1 MPFKTKNGE
10 LPIPISRLL
19 QQCCALLS
27 RNVWINWGK
36 KVKGAQ
42 GNRSPFFFI
51 AVNFDKGSSVSS
63 SPPPFIFLEGL
74 CAKLHYSSSPWYC
87 HETRLV
93 CLPENRRFSWK
104 LFLSQQLLP
113 LSPQTRKEEEK
124 GSGSNPIPAT
134 KHPWKSTTTLQT
146 QHHENLPSQPS
157 KNPFT
162 TSLRTTAQLQTH
174 ERCSSQPQFATLR
187 LGKKTPKTQH
197 PISGIVLKYFL
208 SGNSFFSCSPSW
220 QPEPSGSCQQGRSS
234 SGVSSISSL
243 FTALLRKKPIDAPVL
258 RFGTLEGL
266 GYSTN
271 QPFLN
276 TCQRS
281 DLMPFSAHHTK
292 RWKTSGLQKPQE
304 RSWSLAGVH

>member
-1 MPFKTKNGE
+1 MPSCI
-10 LPIPISRLL
+10 IP
-19 QQCCALLS
+19 
-27 RNVWINWGK
+27 
-36 KVKGAQ
+36 
-42 GNRSPFFFI
+42 
-51 AVNFDKGSSVSS
+51 
-63 SPPPFIFLEGL
+63 
-74 CAKLHYSSSPWYC
+74 LHHGTAMKPAWY
-87 HETRLV
+87 V
-93 CLPENRRFSWK
+93 CLKIASFHGNCFYLNNYSLCHLRHEKRRRRAQAQIPY
-104 LFLSQQLLP
+104 QQQSIHEKAPRPSKPSTTKTCPLNPPKTLLP
-113 LSPQTRKEEEK
+113 PHSEQQQT
-124 GSGSNPIPAT
+124 N
-134 KHPWKSTTTLQT
+134 
-146 QHHENLPSQPS
+146 
-157 KNPFT
+157 
-162 TSLRTTAQLQTH
+162 
-174 ERCSSQPQFATLR
+174 ERCSSQPQFETLR

-292 RWKTSGLQKPQE
+292 R
-304 RSWSLAGVH
+304 